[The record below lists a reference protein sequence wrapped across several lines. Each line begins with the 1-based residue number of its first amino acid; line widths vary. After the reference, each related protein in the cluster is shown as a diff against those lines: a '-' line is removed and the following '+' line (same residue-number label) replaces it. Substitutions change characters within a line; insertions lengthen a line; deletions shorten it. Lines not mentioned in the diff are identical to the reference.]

1 MYSRFRKYLPLEKG
15 GALYLNKLESLPP
28 KNALCQVWLKLA
40 QWFWRGRLKCEK
52 FTTNNNNNNDNDDG
66 QRTDIHQ
73 KSSLEPSVQVTL
85 KWVHGKQGALVT
97 PEVGSG
103 AWIIWLLDWSHTSWR
118 SSRSETDGQRLSR
131 VVKWWREVWGRWE
144 RDSIRCQFRSKRP
157 PVWYGT
163 PFTPCWSSNTS
174 SKEIYQKTQRD
185 EEYVL
190 STQVITTTH
199 KLEWLQRAAYLPDL
213 MVSGQLAL
221 DRILY
226 R

>member
-1 MYSRFRKYLPLEKG
+1 MEKG

-157 PVWYGT
+157 PVWYGHPPVDPPT
-163 PFTPCWSSNTS
+163 PAPRRFTRKPNGM
-174 SKEIYQKTQRD
+174 R
-185 EEYVL
+185 EYVL

>member
-52 FTTNNNNNNDNDDG
+52 FMTNNNNNDDDG
-66 QRTDIHQ
+66 QRTNFNQ

-163 PFTPCWSSNTS
+163 PSCWSSNTS

-185 EEYVL
+185 ERICVVNASDHYN
-190 STQVITTTH
+190 SQT
-199 KLEWLQRAAYLPDL
+199 R
-213 MVSGQLAL
+213 MVAESSIPARPYGQWPTCI
-221 DRILY
+221 R
-226 R
+226 